1 MQKKILLSGVQ
12 PTGKIHIGNYFG
24 AIKQFVDLQDK
35 YDCYIFIAN
44 YHALTTVQNKR
55 ELEQNTLDVAL
66 DYLACGI
73 DPKKTTLFVQSE
85 IPELAELAWI
95 FECITGMPY
104 LERAHAFKD
113 AELKSKEINAGL
125 FNYPMLMAA
134 DILAQDA
141 DVVPVGQDQKQ
152 HIEYARDTALKF
164 NRIYGDTFKIPEP
177 FILEEVSVIPGTDGR
192 KMSKSYGNT
201 IPLFATLDEIK
212 KGVMSVPTDSKGIK
226 EPKDPNTCNVMALH
240 RLFSASI
247 LPKLEERYR
256 LGAIGYHE
264 SKEILIKN
272 MEAFISPLRFKRE
285 KIAGDMESVRAIL
298 SLGGKKAHSRAI
310 EKMSIIRNKVGLKI

>member
-12 PTGKIHIGNYFG
+12 PTGKVHTGNYFG

-55 ELEQNTLDVAL
+55 DLEQNTLDVAI
-66 DYLACGI
+66 DYLASGI
-73 DPKKTTLFVQSE
+73 DPQKTTLFLQSE

-95 FECITGMPY
+95 FECITTMPY
-104 LERAHAFKD
+104 LERANAFKD
-113 AELKSKEINAGL
+113 AETKAKEINAGL

-134 DILAQDA
+134 DILVQDA
-141 DVVPVGQDQKQ
+141 DVVPTGQDQKQ

-164 NRIYGDTFKIPEP
+164 NRIYGDTFKLPEP
-177 FILEEVSVIPGTDGR
+177 LILEEVAIIPGTDGR

-201 IPLFATLDEIK
+201 IPLFATMDEIK
-212 KGVMSVPTDSKGIK
+212 RGVMSVPTDSKGIK
-226 EPKDPNTCNVMALH
+226 EPKNPNTCNVMALH
-240 RLFSASI
+240 KLFSKPI
-247 LPKLEERYR
+247 LSKLEERYR
-256 LGAIGYHE
+256 AGTIGYHE

-285 KIAGDMESVRAIL
+285 KIAGDINSVRATL
-298 SLGGKKAHSRAI
+298 AAGGKKAHSRAI
-310 EKMSIIRNKVGLKI
+310 EKMSVIKSKVGLKI